1 MSEAML
7 LGTAKLYVQAGDRRL
22 IEALSMTVAA
32 GEFIAVLG
40 RNGSGK
46 SLMLHTLA
54 GLREPAAG
62 HVTLGERPLAT
73 LRRRAIA
80 QQLGLLPQDFEESL
94 GLTALEAAVTARHP
108 HLGLLGREGA
118 ADRQIAE
125 AALSRFGVAEHARR
139 ILTSLSGGEQ
149 RRAAMACLLAQN
161 PRIYLLDEPTNHLD
175 PHHQLEVLRIFR
187 GLCAEGAAVIAT
199 LHDPALA
206 DRFADRILLLY
217 GDGRWRLGQTAEL
230 LNAAELSA
238 LYLTP
243 ISELRDGGRRAF
255 IPA

>member
-1 MSEAML
+1 ML
-7 LGTAKLYVQAGDRRL
+7 LGTADLYVHAGERRL

-62 HVTLGERPLAT
+62 QVSLMERPLAT
-73 LRRRAIA
+73 LSRRSIA

-118 ADRQIAE
+118 ADRQMAE
-125 AALSRFGVAEHARR
+125 AALGRFGVAEHARR
-139 ILTSLSGGEQ
+139 VLTLLSGGEQ
-149 RRAAMACLLAQN
+149 RRAAMACLLVQN
-161 PRIYLLDEPTNHLD
+161 PRVYLLDEPTNHLD

-187 GLCAEGAAVIAT
+187 SLCADGAAVIAT

-217 GDGRWRLGQTAEL
+217 GDGRWRLGPTAEL
-230 LNAAELSA
+230 LTAAELSA

-243 ISELRDGGRRAF
+243 ISEVRGGGRRAF
-255 IPA
+255 IPS